1 MIARYLMSD
10 MVPTRTVAAVAGR
23 LLQEDTTRARLTL
36 ESSRKQTRTASTG
49 LASEPPPSGGAL
61 ASEIRKRV
69 RLLAAT
75 CSFWCGVPALGLEA
89 GLLAGCENA
98 LHLDIFPHISMLK
111 NKTCL
116 YNFQ

>member
-1 MIARYLMSD
+1 MTTGHLMSD
-10 MVPTRTVAAVAGR
+10 MVPTRTVVAVAGR

-49 LASEPPPSGGAL
+49 LASEPPPPGGAL

-75 CSFWCGVPALGLEA
+75 CSFWCGVPDPGREA
-89 GLLAGCENA
+89 GLLAGCEKS